1 VIKPQT
7 KKPDYWGSA
16 FNITDSDIDQI
27 YNHFLEVEQPQTIG
41 QLAFNIIAHRVAAE
55 KTRIEHLL
63 ANRIVYQP
71 LKAYAVGDE
80 LVFPVLKFAHGQV
93 TAVRDGYNPSYG
105 KFHVIQVTI
114 NNKSR
119 EFAADLHID
128 HALNQAVEDVTAVV
142 DAIDLDDLYDLYG
155 EEVEDKLEEAL
166 SKREGFIR
174 LGRRWFVA
182 ALMSEVNVGHLHL
195 AQAILEMNEGG
206 PLPVS
211 EILPH
216 LDMDPGTDVS
226 VQAFS
231 LNYALMKDPR
241 FDEVA
246 PKGKVTWFLHAF
258 EPEGVKQ
265 TPERLVYKPVPYN
278 RALLTPQLIL
288 LERELDDEWSEI
300 KSDTAAQ
307 SVVFSLMYPHRYTGS
322 IPLSARIRPLF
333 PPSNSPRQQVILVDD
348 QSGEEITTWV
358 IQEQR
363 YLFGLK
369 EWYDANEIPVGGF
382 VHLAPDPD
390 NNVIKIGF
398 DRRRA
403 QREWVRLASASDNRI
418 KFELMRRAVGCGY
431 DDLLIVGT
439 DVVAAIDALWRRA
452 ETNQRSIASLMA
464 ELFPELANLTPQHT
478 VHAKTLY
485 SAINMLRRLP
495 PGPVFAE
502 LVHHPAF
509 QPVGD
514 HYWRFDNARW
524 QKE

>member
-1 VIKPQT
+1 M
-7 KKPDYWGSA
+7 
-16 FNITDSDIDQI
+16 
-27 YNHFLEVEQPQTIG
+27 
-41 QLAFNIIAHRVAAE
+41 
-55 KTRIEHLL
+55 
-63 ANRIVYQP
+63 
-71 LKAYAVGDE
+71 
-80 LVFPVLKFAHGQV
+80 
-93 TAVRDGYNPSYG
+93 RDGYNPSYG

-246 PKGKVTWFLHAF
+246 PKGKVTWFLHAL

-307 SVVFSLMYPHRYTGS
+307 SVVFFAHVSPPLYRLYP
-322 IPLSARIRPLF
+322 P
-333 PPSNSPRQQVILVDD
+333 
-348 QSGEEITTWV
+348 
-358 IQEQR
+358 
-363 YLFGLK
+363 
-369 EWYDANEIPVGGF
+369 
-382 VHLAPDPD
+382 
-390 NNVIKIGF
+390 
-398 DRRRA
+398 
-403 QREWVRLASASDNRI
+403 
-418 KFELMRRAVGCGY
+418 
-431 DDLLIVGT
+431 
-439 DVVAAIDALWRRA
+439 
-452 ETNQRSIASLMA
+452 
-464 ELFPELANLTPQHT
+464 
-478 VHAKTLY
+478 
-485 SAINMLRRLP
+485 
-495 PGPVFAE
+495 
-502 LVHHPAF
+502 
-509 QPVGD
+509 
-514 HYWRFDNARW
+514 
-524 QKE
+524 